1 MGEQRVSLVSD
12 KKQMQ
17 KFLKALLDDVK
28 AMEYMLENGWF
39 EENVSR
45 IGAEQEMVLVDKNTF
60 KPATNAMEALDLMK
74 DKEWVETEL
83 AKFNLEINLTPRKF
97 EGSCF
102 SELEKETKEK
112 LTSIQKVLDTL
123 DTQLVLTGILPTIH
137 RHHVEMENLT
147 PKKRYFALMEA
158 IRDQL
163 LGPNFELNIVGIDE
177 LIMKHT
183 SPLVEAVN
191 TSFQVHLQVSPTDFV
206 QKYNISQVLA
216 APIMAVAANS
226 PIVFGKRLWHES
238 RIAMFQQ
245 SIDTRSSHD
254 HMRERSARVSFGKD
268 WIHDSI
274 LDIYREDI
282 SRFRVLLS
290 SDVEEDSLALLKKGQ
305 VPKLRALQVHNST
318 VYRWNRPCYGI
329 SDNGKPHLRIENRVL
344 PSGPTVMDE
353 IANAVFWLGAMEGLA
368 MEVKDVRDRMSF
380 EDAKDN
386 FVKAAKFG
394 IDSKF
399 TWFDDEKISAVDLIL
414 EKLIPISRKGLLS
427 KGINQ
432 KDIDRFLGIIKGR
445 AESHMNG
452 ARWLLRSYTDLIKKT
467 NKDAALTL
475 LTSQIAKYQKSGIP
489 VHEWETPSL
498 SDLLQ
503 YNPDHLM
510 VSEFMN
516 TDLITVQKDDIVE
529 LVAELMDWQKI
540 RYCPVEDNKGNLI
553 GLVTSRHILRHLLKY
568 KGSKKTFVVEDIMI
582 EKLITVN
589 EKTNIVEAL
598 NLMNDYKIGC
608 LPVVSGDALIGII
621 TESDFIAITSRLLD
635 RLKTS

>member
-329 SDNGKPHLRIENRVL
+329 SDNGRPHLRIENRVL